1 MWWWWAPLI
10 PTWEAEAGGKR
21 KGIWP
26 ALFVQLETLESVL
39 LKPLNTLVIRSPW
52 SKVEVGSDG
61 AWKRGS
67 ELVDVS
73 S

>member
-1 MWWWWAPLI
+1 MSVR
-10 PTWEAEAGGKR
+10 TGVEVGESSGGW
-21 KGIWP
+21 IWP